1 MSEQNRPGMV
11 EGPMHRDF
19 SIRTR
24 RSVATLSI
32 SAFLVASVPTNLP
45 AQAPAEL
52 QLPNIGDP
60 AGAILSPQEEAKIG
74 EAFMRNVRRS
84 VTITTDPEIDEFI
97 QALGYRLVAAG
108 DAQSRNYS
116 FFVVEDS
123 AINAFAG
130 PGGYIGVNSGLILTA
145 DSESEVASVLAHEIA
160 HVNQRHLLRA
170 VDSARRLSLP
180 ATAAL
185 IAAIALG
192 GKNAQVAQ
200 AAITATMAGA
210 QQAQINFTRA
220 QEQEADRVGLQIL
233 AGAGFD
239 PRSMPAFFEQLMRAS
254 RFAEGGAPELL
265 RTHPVT
271 ASRVSDTRN
280 RAELYPERTVSDSEA
295 FAYARAKLRVLT
307 GGDAQQT
314 AQRFTSMLS
323 KATGIERQAL
333 RYGRALA
340 WAKARR
346 YGDARAEITK
356 LLKED
361 PERIALLIAASEI
374 DAADGRI
381 KQALTTC
388 EQAVRIYPRNYP
400 LTVVYAKL
408 LLEAEQPT
416 QARLLLQDHLRYRS
430 GNPLLYKLLAEAEQ
444 RAGYPVEAQQALA
457 EEAYLNGQTRQ
468 AIQHLRAARDLV
480 RKGDFY
486 RGARLDAK
494 LKELEEEARQEEA
507 S

>member
-1 MSEQNRPGMV
+1 MQKQLDRKSGVRRQGDWAMGCLLMALASGALAQGPG
-11 EGPMHRDF
+11 
-19 SIRTR
+19 
-24 RSVATLSI
+24 
-32 SAFLVASVPTNLP
+32 
-45 AQAPAEL
+45 EL
-52 QLPNIGDP
+52 HLPNIGDP

-84 VTITTDPEIDEFI
+84 VTIATDPEIDEYI

-108 DAQSRNYS
+108 DEQSRDYS
-116 FFVVEDS
+116 FFVVQDT

-130 PGGYIGVNSGLILTA
+130 PGGYIGVNSGLILMATN
-145 DSESEVASVLAHEIA
+145 ESELASVLAHEIA

-170 VDSARRLSLP
+170 VDSSRRLSLP

-185 IAAIALG
+185 IAAIVLG

-200 AAITATMAGA
+200 AAVTATMAGT
-210 QQAQINFTRA
+210 QQAQINFTRT

-254 RFAEGGAPELL
+254 RFAESGAPEML

-271 ASRVSDTRN
+271 TSRISDTRN
-280 RAELYPERTVSDSEA
+280 RAELFPPRTVADSEA
-295 FAYARAKLRVLT
+295 FAYTQAKLRVLT
-307 GGDAQQT
+307 SRDAD
-314 AQRFTSMLS
+314 AAAERLTSLLA
-323 KATGIERQAL
+323 KATGTQRRAL

-346 YGDARAEITK
+346 YDEARAEIAK
-356 LLKED
+356 LLKEE
-361 PERIALLIAASEI
+361 PERIALLIAAAEI

-381 KQALTTC
+381 ERALASC
-388 EQAVRIYPRNYP
+388 EQALRIYSRNYP

-408 LLEAEQPT
+408 LLEADQPT
-416 QARLLLQDHLRYRS
+416 QARLLLQEHLRYRS
-430 GNPLLYKLLAEAEQ
+430 GNPLLYKLLAQAEQ
-444 RAGYPVEAQQALA
+444 SAGYPIEAQQALA

-468 AIQHLRAARDLV
+468 AMLHLRAARDLV
-480 RKGDFY
+480 RKEDFY

-494 LKELEEEARQEEA
+494 LKELEEEARQEEGV
-507 S
+507 